1 MKKIIILLFTVS
13 ALASV
18 VFFGYGYYGKKR
30 NSPQIK
36 TAEVKRGDIVI
47 VVEATGSVEPKF
59 KVEVKSKA
67 SGEIIYFPFEEGD
80 TVKAGELLL
89 KVDKSDEERNVAR
102 EEANILTLRAK
113 LGQAKAALDLQK
125 IEYETSTRNTKAEMD
140 SAVLSLEDSEVRLK
154 RKRELFNEKLISKE
168 GLDEAQTVYDL
179 SKTKLEQAKARMES
193 LKGIEQNIKIKE
205 KEIELIEGEIKKAE
219 IALEQ
224 AKERLSETEVA
235 APLSGVIIE
244 KKVEKGQIISSGI
257 STVTGGT
264 HLATI
269 ADMSSVFVV
278 ADVDETDIGKVKTG
292 QEVKLTTD
300 AYPGM
305 VFHGRVDRIAPMG
318 VEENR
323 IIIFKVRTEV
333 TGEGK
338 ELLKTSMT
346 ANVQIII
353 ETKGNV
359 LQLPDEAIREDKG
372 SHFVYVMK
380 DGAPEIRKIKKG
392 IGNGIYSE
400 ITEGVAEGERVVVSG
415 LSVEKNN
422 RKTVFQN
429 PARGMRML
437 R

>member
-1 MKKIIILLFTVS
+1 MKKIIILLLITIS
-13 ALASV
+13 LTSIA
-18 VFFGYGYYGKKR
+18 FFGYKSYGKKG
-30 NSPQIK
+30 NSPEIK
-36 TAEVKRGDIVI
+36 TVEVKRGDLTLA
-47 VVEATGSVEPKF
+47 VEATGSVEPKF

-67 SGEIIYFPFEEGD
+67 SGEIIHFPFEEGD
-80 TVKAGELLL
+80 TVKRGDLLL

-102 EEANILTLRAK
+102 EDANILTLRAK

-125 IEYETSTRNTKAEMD
+125 IEYETSKKNTKADMD
-140 SAVLSLEDSEVRLK
+140 YAVLSLDDAEVRLK
-154 RKRELFNEKLISKE
+154 RKKELFNEKLIARES
-168 GLDEAQTVYDL
+168 LDEGQTAYDL

-193 LKGIEQNIKIKE
+193 LKGIEQSIKIKE

-224 AKERLSETEVA
+224 AKERLRETEVA
-235 APLSGVIIE
+235 APLSGIIIE
-244 KKVEKGQIISSGI
+244 KRVEKGQIISSGI

-269 ADMSSVFVV
+269 ADMSSIFVV
-278 ADVDETDIGKVKTG
+278 ADVDETDIGKVKAG
-292 QEVKLTTD
+292 QEVKITTD
-300 AYPGM
+300 AYTGR

-318 VEENR
+318 VAENR

-333 TGEGK
+333 TGEGR

-353 ETKGNV
+353 ETKENV
-359 LQLPDEAIREDKG
+359 LQIPDEAIREGNG
-372 SHFVYVMK
+372 SHLVYVMK
-380 DGAPEIRKIKKG
+380 DGNPEMRKIKKG
-392 IGNGIYSE
+392 IGNGMYSE
-400 ITEGVAEGERVVVSG
+400 ITEGVAEGERVVISG
-415 LSVEKNN
+415 FSGEKNN
-422 RKTVFQN
+422 QKTVSQN

>member
-1 MKKIIILLFTVS
+1 
-13 ALASV
+13 
-18 VFFGYGYYGKKR
+18 
-30 NSPQIK
+30 
-36 TAEVKRGDIVI
+36 
-47 VVEATGSVEPKF
+47 
-59 KVEVKSKA
+59 
-67 SGEIIYFPFEEGD
+67 
-80 TVKAGELLL
+80 
-89 KVDKSDEERNVAR
+89 
-102 EEANILTLRAK
+102 
-113 LGQAKAALDLQK
+113 
-125 IEYETSTRNTKAEMD
+125 MD
-140 SAVLSLEDSEVRLK
+140 SAVLSLNDAEVRLK
-154 RKRELFNEKLISKE
+154 RKKELFNEKLIARES
-168 GLDEAQTVYDL
+168 LDEGQIAYDL

-224 AKERLSETEVA
+224 AKERLSETEVT

-269 ADMSSVFVV
+269 ADMSSIFVV
-278 ADVDETDIGKVKTG
+278 ADVDETDIGKVRAG

-300 AYPGM
+300 AYPGRI
-305 VFHGRVDRIAPMG
+305 FHGRVDRIAPMG
-318 VEENR
+318 VEENK
-323 IIIFKVRTEV
+323 IIIFKVKTKV
-333 TGEGK
+333 IGEGR

-353 ETKGNV
+353 ETKENV
-359 LQLPDEAIREDKG
+359 LQLPDEAIREEKG

-380 DGAPEIRKIKKG
+380 DGTPEMWKIKKG
-392 IGNGIYSE
+392 IGNGMYSE
-400 ITEGVAEGERVVVSG
+400 ITEGVAEGERVVISG
-415 LSVEKNN
+415 FSGEKNN
-422 RKTVFQN
+422 QKTVSRN